1 MIPIGDV
8 NPRRR
13 TPYMTYLFILINIL
27 VFLWELSLSQRE
39 LLFAFRD
46 HAVVPAIYTPFSQ
59 ESLLDGLRSMFM
71 HGGWLHL
78 GSNMLY
84 LWVFGDNVEDHLG
97 SFLYALVYIA
107 SGYMAVFA
115 QVMVNTDSMVPM
127 VGASGAIAGV
137 LGAYIVQF
145 PAARIRSLVVLIIFV
160 TVVDLPAFLVL
171 GFWFVSQLF
180 SGVAS
185 LGPEMMSGGV
195 AFFAHI
201 GGFVAGMVFMSL
213 YNVIVAPE
221 PRPAPTFEPQPR
233 LILPEERLTPQQ
245 AARRQSL
252 IRLLA
257 MQGSRP
263 LEIMTRSQHYFGTVV
278 GISRN
283 TVTLR
288 DLQAGILQIP
298 LDEIVE
304 VV

>member
-8 NPRRR
+8 NPRRS
-13 TPYMTYLFILINIL
+13 TPYVTYILIAINVA
-27 VFLWELSLSQRE
+27 VFLWEISLSQFE
-39 LLFAFRD
+39 LLRAFRQY
-46 HAVVPAIYTPFSQ
+46 AVVPVLYSRDPGSQ
-59 ESLLDGLRSMFM
+59 EALLDALRSMFM

-84 LWVFGDNVEDHLG
+84 LWVFGDNVEDRLG
-97 SFLYALVYIA
+97 SFVYALVYLA
-107 SGYMAVFA
+107 SGYAAVVA
-115 QVMVNTDSMVPM
+115 QVMVNPNSLVPM

-137 LGAYIVQF
+137 LGAYIVQY
-145 PAARIRSLVVLIIFV
+145 PNARIRSLVFLVIFV
-160 TVVDLPAFLVL
+160 TVIELPAYLVL

-201 GGFVAGMVFMSL
+201 GGFVAGMVLMSL
-213 YNVIVAPE
+213 YNVIM
-221 PRPAPTFEPQPR
+221 EPQEQTQQAPPR
-233 LILPEERLTPQQ
+233 VIMPEERLSPQQ

-252 IRLLA
+252 IRYFA
-257 MQGSRP
+257 AQGTRP
-263 LEIMTRSQHYFGTVV
+263 LEIMTHSRSYFGTVV

-283 TVTLR
+283 AVTLR
-288 DLQAGILQIP
+288 DLQTGILNIP
-298 LDEIVE
+298 LDDIVE

>member
-8 NPRRR
+8 NPRRS
-13 TPYMTYLFILINIL
+13 TPYVTYILIVINVV
-27 VFLWELSLSQRE
+27 VFLWEISLSQFE
-39 LLFAFRD
+39 LLRVFRQY
-46 HAVVPAIYTPFSQ
+46 AVVPALYSRDPSSQ
-59 ESLLDGLRSMFM
+59 EALLDALRSMFM

-84 LWVFGDNVEDHLG
+84 LWVFGDNVEDRLG
-97 SFLYALVYIA
+97 SFVYALVYLA
-107 SGYMAVFA
+107 SGYAAVIA
-115 QVMVNTDSMVPM
+115 QVMVNPNSLVPM

-137 LGAYIVQF
+137 LGAYIVQY
-145 PAARIRSLVVLIIFV
+145 PNARIRSLVFLVIFV
-160 TVVDLPAFLVL
+160 TVIELPAYLVL

-201 GGFVAGMVFMSL
+201 GGFVAGMVLMSL
-213 YNVIVAPE
+213 YNVIM
-221 PRPAPTFEPQPR
+221 EPQ
-233 LILPEERLTPQQ
+233 ERLSPQQ

-252 IRLLA
+252 IRYFA
-257 MQGSRP
+257 AQGTRP
-263 LEIMTRSQHYFGTVV
+263 LEIMTHSRSYFGTVV

-283 TVTLR
+283 AVTLR
-288 DLQAGILQIP
+288 DPQTGILNIP
-298 LDEIVE
+298 LDDIVE